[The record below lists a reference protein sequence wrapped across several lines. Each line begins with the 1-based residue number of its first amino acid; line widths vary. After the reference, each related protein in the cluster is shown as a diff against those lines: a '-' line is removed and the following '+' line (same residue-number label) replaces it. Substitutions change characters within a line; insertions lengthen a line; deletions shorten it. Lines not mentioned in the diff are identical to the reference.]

1 VTTTTKID
9 LDKFEAH
16 LIWAE
21 SEELEM
27 YPDSEGILTI
37 GVGHNIQ
44 EKGIS
49 RAVSRLILKE
59 DIEEVFADTERLDYF
74 SELDPVRQLIVADML
89 FNLGLPKFLRFVK
102 LNAALALHDYTLA
115 AHEMQDSKW
124 YRQTKR
130 RAVKLVEAMITG
142 VWNG

>member
-1 VTTTTKID
+1 MNKVD
-9 LDKFEAH
+9 RNLFEAH

-21 SEELEM
+21 DEVLNL

-37 GVGHNIQ
+37 GVGHNIE

-49 RAVSRLILKE
+49 RAVSRLMLQE
-59 DIEEVFADTERLDYF
+59 DVDEVFTDLEHLDYF
-74 SELDPVRQLIVADML
+74 AFLDPTRQLVIADMV

-102 LNAALALHDYTLA
+102 LNAALAIHDYTLA
-115 AHEMQDSKW
+115 AHEMIDSKW

-130 RAVKLVEAMITG
+130 RAKKLVKAMRTG
-142 VWNG
+142 EWPNG